1 MQDEDIEA
9 KLDALAELAR
19 RMQAFA
25 QANNLLLAAIVNNL
39 ANCAVNRHDYLA
51 ALFDDAGVRADSTS
65 VDVQSQQTN
74 YLAREEISKFFASV
88 ADGQER
94 LDRRKGCLDLSPRAG
109 GGARDRDKEQV
120 RGLRRP
126 RQ

>member
-9 KLDALAELAR
+9 KLDVLAELIR
-19 RMQAFA
+19 RMQASA

-51 ALFDDAGVRADSTS
+51 ALFDDVGVRADNTS

-74 YLAREEISKFFASV
+74 YLAREEISKLFASV

-94 LDRRKGCLDLSPRAG
+94 LDRKKGA
-109 GGARDRDKEQV
+109 
-120 RGLRRP
+120 
-126 RQ
+126 

>member
-1 MQDEDIEA
+1 MQDKDIEA
-9 KLDALAELAR
+9 KLDALAELTK

-39 ANCAVNRHDYLA
+39 ANCAVDRHDYLA
-51 ALFDDAGVRADSTS
+51 ALFDDVGFRADSTS

-88 ADGQER
+88 ADGQGR
-94 LDRRKGCLDLSPRAG
+94 LDRK
-109 GGARDRDKEQV
+109 K
-120 RGLRRP
+120 RRLGP
-126 RQ
+126 IASRRWRSA

>member
-1 MQDEDIEA
+1 MVRQVSSIVRA
-9 KLDALAELAR
+9 SALR
-19 RMQAFA
+19 SR
-25 QANNLLLAAIVNNL
+25 
-39 ANCAVNRHDYLA
+39 VNRHDYLA

-94 LDRRKGCLDLSPRAG
+94 LDQKKAPRRSD
-109 GGARDRDKEQV
+109 ARRW
-120 RGLRRP
+120 RSAP
-126 RQ
+126 S